1 MNNNINVVTKF
12 ASLHAAVLAQEAAG
26 KLDLSYNREL
36 AIRESIA
43 RFHGMP
49 VALVFADG
57 EGQIWF
63 LVVAP
68 DGLLCLNKY
77 EPFVA
82 CMSDVARPG
91 YVPIGEDGEVVP
103 GAVLRSPLVRGEIN
117 VALFARLP
125 DTLIR
130 TGDRTVR
137 AAISRSDIVVGIA

>member
-26 KLDLSYNREL
+26 KLDLSYNRDSAL
-36 AIRESIA
+36 AEA
-43 RFHGMP
+43 RYTDRLGS
-49 VALVFADG
+49 ALVFADA

-82 CMSDVARPG
+82 VMSDCARPG
-91 YVPIGEDGEVVP
+91 YVAISPTGDVVTGGDLRVDLIHGRVTVARFANLP
-103 GAVLRSPLVRGEIN
+103 GTQL
-117 VALFARLP
+117 
-125 DTLIR
+125 R
-130 TGDRTVR
+130 TGDRAIR
-137 AAISRSDIVVGIA
+137 AALSRSDIVVGIA

>member
-26 KLDLSYNREL
+26 KLDLSYNRDL

-43 RFHGMP
+43 RSRGLP
-49 VALVFADG
+49 VALVFADAT
-57 EGQIWF
+57 GQIWF

-82 CMSDVARPG
+82 CMSDCARPG
-91 YVPIGEDGEVVP
+91 YVAINPAGDVVP
-103 GAVLRSPLVRGEIN
+103 GGDLRVDLIHGRVTVARFVPLPN
-117 VALFARLP
+117 TRL
-125 DTLIR
+125 R
-130 TGDRTVR
+130 TGDRAIR
-137 AAISRSDIVVGIA
+137 AALSRSDIVVGIA